1 MFFFVTGKEVLKR
14 WNNLR
19 DSFAKS
25 EKKMKEGKTS
35 GSKARTKRKYIF
47 TDELQKNVYTGREVF
62 DRHDNQ
68 ECVIEEANTNKDKD
82 KIDSPAAIEKRGP
95 IISTR
100 KHTKMDEIDLKIVKA
115 LKTPK
120 EKPNSLMLFFE
131 SLLPMIENFNR
142 DEYIQLQIGV
152 LNVISTIVNN

>member
-14 WNNLR
+14 WKNLR

-25 EKKMKEGKTS
+25 EKNMKEGKTS

-68 ECVIEEANTNKDKD
+68 ECVIEEANTNR
-82 KIDSPAAIEKRGP
+82 IRQGQ
-95 IISTR
+95 
-100 KHTKMDEIDLKIVKA
+100 
-115 LKTPK
+115 
-120 EKPNSLMLFFE
+120 N
-131 SLLPMIENFNR
+131 
-142 DEYIQLQIGV
+142 
-152 LNVISTIVNN
+152 